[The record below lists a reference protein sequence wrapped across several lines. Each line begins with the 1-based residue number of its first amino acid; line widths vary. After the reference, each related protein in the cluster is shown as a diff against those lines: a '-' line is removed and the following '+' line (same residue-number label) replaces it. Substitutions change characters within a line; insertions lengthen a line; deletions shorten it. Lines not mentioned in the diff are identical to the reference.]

1 MNIIPFGG
9 DVERMSSYDFLQV
22 INAFRHDEGL
32 NKVRNDKFVAR
43 CLDECPWIKDGK
55 LFHPLQTTGGKQVA
69 DAYMLSR
76 DDMLLIGMRE
86 SKLIRR
92 RVLQWINEHST
103 SNILQKE
110 LQALAIEIR
119 VSEAKGS
126 IHGKGLNARK
136 QEKKELAE
144 KEVHLLEK
152 YQLRLS
158 V

>member
-9 DVERMSSYDFLQV
+9 DVQRMSSYDFWKV
-22 INAFRHDEGL
+22 INKIREREGENL
-32 NKVRNDKFVAR
+32 VDHDKFRNR
-43 CLDECPWIKDGK
+43 CIDECPEISLENFATERGKVIKVAYLNK
-55 LFHPLQTTGGKQVA
+55 KQM
-69 DAYMLSR
+69 MLV
-76 DDMLLIGMRE
+76 GMRE
-86 SKLIRR
+86 SKLIREK
-92 RVLQWINEHST
+92 VYDWIESHSS

-110 LQALAIEIR
+110 LQALALEIR

-136 QEKKELAE
+136 QEKQELAE